1 MNKQYVV
8 HSQKM
13 AGWLMLRGNKL
24 ITVAD
29 NKRHPGYHIY
39 VFNDTDKLRN
49 DMADYTLRGK
59 VL

>member
-24 ITVAD
+24 ITVAV
-29 NKRHPGYHIY
+29 NKRRPNYLIY

-49 DMADYTLRGK
+49 DMSDYAVRRT
-59 VL
+59 